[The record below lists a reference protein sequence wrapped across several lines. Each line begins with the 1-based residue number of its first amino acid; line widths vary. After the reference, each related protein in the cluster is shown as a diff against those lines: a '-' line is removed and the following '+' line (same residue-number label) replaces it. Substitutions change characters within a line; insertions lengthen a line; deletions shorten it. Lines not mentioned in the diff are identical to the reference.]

1 MIKFWWRPGS
11 RIWIRI
17 DIATLAKRA
26 LVEVCTIP
34 VLLVF
39 FCLRLSCA
47 AFPKYHN
54 ITRSYD
60 IQKYD
65 IQKFLPSGS
74 IRHRIINQRV
84 KATFHYAP
92 GLRPGRRP
100 GLRPG
105 RRPVAGWNLAYME
118 FGPLVNQIQLHY
130 PGCIPGL
137 RHGRRLASELDSA

>member
-39 FCLRLSCA
+39 FCLRFACA

-92 GLRPGRRP
+92 GLRPG
-100 GLRPG
+100 G
-105 RRPVAGWNLAYME
+105 RRPVAGWNLAYHA
-118 FGPLVNQIQLHY
+118 LANQIQLHY
-130 PGCIPGL
+130 PGRIPGL
-137 RHGRRLASELDSA
+137 LHGRRLASELDSA